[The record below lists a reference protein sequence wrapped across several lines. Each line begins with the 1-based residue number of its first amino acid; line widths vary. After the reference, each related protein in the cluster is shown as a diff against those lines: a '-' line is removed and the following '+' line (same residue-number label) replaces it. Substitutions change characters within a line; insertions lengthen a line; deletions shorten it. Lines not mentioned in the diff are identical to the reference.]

1 MKFSVEDFRNWEHKK
16 ITLLGMS
23 GVGKTYIS
31 SMLRSHG
38 WFHYSGDYR
47 IGTRYLD
54 EAILDMIGRH
64 RSGRADLALPIWTVY
79 NAVAWFDHWIDKKA
93 GMAS

>member
-1 MKFSVEDFRNWEHKK
+1 MKISSTEFIQLEHKS

-23 GVGKTYIS
+23 GVGKTFLS
-31 SMLRSHG
+31 TLLRRSG

-54 EAILDMIGRH
+54 EAILDI
-64 RSGRADLALPIWTVY
+64 
-79 NAVAWFDHWIDKKA
+79 
-93 GMAS
+93 